1 MKKIIIALMML
12 FCMSCS
18 SIPFLNNN
26 SQANMSSGEN
36 YINLQVKLHTAY
48 SLLKSLNLGAI
59 SQKEYDMLKVNLF
72 NN

>member
-1 MKKIIIALMML
+1 
-12 FCMSCS
+12 
-18 SIPFLNNN
+18 
-26 SQANMSSGEN
+26 MSSGEN

-59 SQKEYDMLKVNLF
+59 SQEEYDMLKVNLF